1 MPLVEV
7 KNLSKY
13 YKKNGVTTCAVAN
26 ASFCIYRGETLGV
39 VGESGCGKTT
49 LGKLLLKLEQ
59 SDEGVITFS
68 KQAITD
74 FSFKQ
79 MRQIRQNMQMIFQAS
94 ADAFNPYFTV
104 EQIIAEPLIN
114 YKHLTRQGR
123 QQLISKTLELVGLDS
138 SFLSRHS
145 DALSGGQKQ
154 RIGIARALVLEPE
167 FVVCDEIVSSIDFAL
182 KQQILTLINTLKKT
196 LQLTYLFISHDI
208 SAINFVSDRIIVMY
222 LGHIVEVI
230 PKMDNRVQHPYSQTL
245 LSTVLP
251 THPSQRTPF
260 KQQIYTDAPKTLTGC
275 PYYHRCVNRQD
286 ICKQQTP
293 SLIEIASDHWVA
305 CHQIIN

>member
-1 MPLVEV
+1 MPLIEV

-13 YKKNGVTTCAVAN
+13 YKKKGVTTCAVAN
-26 ASFCIYRGETLGV
+26 ASFSIYRGETLGV

-59 SDEGVITFS
+59 SDEGAILFSQKEITHY
-68 KQAITD
+68 
-74 FSFKQ
+74 SFKQ

-114 YKHLTRQGR
+114 YKKMTRQAR
-123 QQLISKTLELVGLDS
+123 QQLICEILTLVGLDS

-154 RIGIARALVLEPE
+154 RVGIARALILNPE

-196 LQLTYLFISHDI
+196 LKLTYLFISHDI
-208 SAINFVSDRIIVMY
+208 SAVNFVSDRIIVMY
-222 LGHIVEVI
+222 LGHIVEVV
-230 PKMDNRVQHPYSQTL
+230 PTMDNRVQHPYSQAL
-245 LSTVLP
+245 LSAVLP
-251 THPSQRTPF
+251 THPTKKVPF
-260 KQQIYTDAPKTLTGC
+260 KQQVYIDSPKEQLGC
-275 PYYHRCVNRQD
+275 PYYHRCLKKEE
-286 ICKQQTP
+286 ICQKQRP
-293 SLIEIASDHWVA
+293 SLVEVASGHWIA
-305 CHQIIN
+305 CHQIHH